1 MIIRSPSG
9 RLARMRYTERS
20 ARPMRVPPMYDGMAS
35 GFMNGAECLSAE
47 RSWVSGTQCSTSV
60 PNSVT
65 PKASP
70 SRWPTN
76 SCSASTALSLRRP
89 SPNVAVML
97 PDTSSTNS
105 MFESTRWFPWLSGR
119 CGPASSTIAT
129 ASSSGAQRFTNLTTP
144 SSPWPRFAP
153 EWSNGM
159 ASTVPRRR
167 HSQTSSS
174 TGSASRT
181 NTAGKAKVIRG
192 GGMA

>member
-1 MIIRSPSG
+1 
-9 RLARMRYTERS
+9 MRYTERS
-20 ARPMRVPPMYDGMAS
+20 ARPMRVPPMYGGMAS

-47 RSWVSGTQCSTSV
+47 RSCVSGTQCSTSV

-119 CGPASSTIAT
+119 
-129 ASSSGAQRFTNLTTP
+129 
-144 SSPWPRFAP
+144 
-153 EWSNGM
+153 
-159 ASTVPRRR
+159 
-167 HSQTSSS
+167 
-174 TGSASRT
+174 
-181 NTAGKAKVIRG
+181 
-192 GGMA
+192 